1 MLNCSSPEAQ
11 AYSAEPET
19 YVQCGDVI
27 DDIAF
32 FTDGFMDWMFAQKRK
47 KTSLAKSADTF
58 DNPVVPPRSSDRQ
71 ARSFLVPE

>member
-1 MLNCSSPEAQ
+1 MAVPKDTENVTPHDAEPLMLLAAEATTAHEGQ

-32 FTDGFMDWMFAQKRK
+32 FTDGFMDWVFAQKRK
-47 KTSLAKSADTF
+47 IAS
-58 DNPVVPPRSSDRQ
+58 
-71 ARSFLVPE
+71 